1 MVWFMNGKQQEEIQG
16 VSKEL
21 RHFFFFLNKM
31 IEICIYMFITNLKSI
46 SKYKTVYGNRQ
57 KFPKKECE

>member
-1 MVWFMNGKQQEEIQG
+1 MGNNKKK
-16 VSKEL
+16 SKGFQKNL
-21 RHFFFFLNKM
+21 DTFFVNKM
-31 IEICIYMFITNLKSI
+31 IEICIYMFIINLKSI